1 VITEGPVQAGDQIVR
16 TRVGRHGL
24 SVADVDALLYLPE
37 RNIER
42 LRAAVDIPAL
52 IPGWQRSFRELV
64 DAAEDAAHARPAAFG
79 VEPGWSGFRRLR
91 VANLVADSAK
101 VTSLYLTA
109 EDGGHLPEP
118 RAGQYIT
125 LRAVE
130 AGDPPPVRSYSLSS
144 TSRDTDCYRIS
155 VKREPQ
161 GMVSAYLHTQLR
173 PGTILEVAA
182 PRGQFV
188 LTDEPTPALLIS
200 AGIGVTPVLAMLQN
214 SPPLTA
220 CGRCG
225 GCTRHVMPT
234 NTPLLERRISCSNHF
249 LAHTNAFS
257 TPLRKPTHPAP
268 ARLSEAVRHSP
279 HSAASACRRA
289 QPPMFAVRPRS

>member
-1 VITEGPVQAGDQIVR
+1 
-16 TRVGRHGL
+16 
-24 SVADVDALLYLPE
+24 
-37 RNIER
+37 
-42 LRAAVDIPAL
+42 
-52 IPGWQRSFRELV
+52 
-64 DAAEDAAHARPAAFG
+64 
-79 VEPGWSGFRRLR
+79 
-91 VANLVADSAK
+91 

-109 EDGGHLPEP
+109 ENGGHLPEP

-200 AGIGVTPVLAMLQN
+200 AGIGVTPVLAMLHELAAAHSMREVWWLHTAGDANQHSFAGEAHQLLQSLPRAHERIFYTSAETDPPRT
-214 SPPLTA
+214 SPVIR
-220 CGRCG
+220 GR
-225 GCTRHVMPT
+225 
-234 NTPLLERRISCSNHF
+234 
-249 LAHTNAFS
+249 
-257 TPLRKPTHPAP
+257 
-268 ARLSEAVRHSP
+268 RHSP
-279 HSAASACRRA
+279 HSAASPAGERKSYVCGPTAFMTDMHDALLDLGITPDRVHTELFGALPAVNPGVTDTQRA
-289 QPPMFAVRPRS
+289 TPHQPPGPPGAGPQITFARSGLPFAGRAAIGRY